1 MNKQTIYIFGNP
13 LLSFDNLPIKLKPKL
28 EKAFPQINFIIQ
40 DPNENIKPSYVKT
53 SEGRPPYVKTS
64 EGRPPSVRTSEG
76 RPNTIKELVIIDT
89 VVGIDKVMIID
100 NINDIELNNVYS
112 MHDFDLGFNLKL
124 LKKIG
129 QLDKITIFGVPQKYD
144 KNKALDEL
152 IILINNTK

>member
-53 SEGRPPYVKTS
+53 SEGRPPYVK
-64 EGRPPSVRTSEG
+64 TSEG

>member
-40 DPNENIKPSYVKT
+40 DPNENIKPSYVK
-53 SEGRPPYVKTS
+53 
-64 EGRPPSVRTSEG
+64 TSEG